1 MADES
6 HYIPIG
12 TYMIKTVN
20 GKVVEFA
27 EIERPMT
34 EAAKKELNRYVQ
46 ELRKDAQDS
55 LRFGVEHVSIEA
67 FNTFLIDF
75 AKKGWEK
82 GYQFAKSEK

>member
-1 MADES
+1 
-6 HYIPIG
+6 
-12 TYMIKTVN
+12 
-20 GKVVEFA
+20 
-27 EIERPMT
+27 MT

-82 GYQFAKSEK
+82 GYQFAKSETETK